1 MRLRPGLRVLSRSDS
16 EVQIGTDARWA
27 VRLGGLEPGEV
38 RLLGLL
44 DDDPGLGAL
53 VDRARACGVSAARAT
68 ELLDALRTAHLTCST
83 PAGGRTRVRASA
95 SADAA
100 VCSLLR
106 DDGDGAALVRA
117 RADRAVGV
125 VGLGPL
131 GLTVAVTLATA
142 GVGTVLLDDDRRVTS
157 VDVGAAGYRLGD
169 VGSSRVPVASRLVH
183 DVAPDVRT
191 EPAAG
196 TEPDVVVL
204 VERDAADP
212 AVGLA
217 LMSAG
222 ITHLSVVVREAG
234 ALVGPLVVPGAG
246 PCLRCLDLHRAD
258 VDDCWST
265 VVAQLAGRAGRV
277 GVLHAEVGVLA
288 GLCGALAAAEVLAH
302 LDGGAPATRGA
313 SYEVTLP
320 DVAPRRRPWVV
331 HPSCGCTT
339 LTPTAPTPLT

>member
-27 VRLGGLEPGEV
+27 VRLGGLGAGEV
-38 RLLGLL
+38 RLLRLL
-44 DDDPGLGAL
+44 DDDPELDAL
-53 VDRARACGVSAARAT
+53 VDRARACGVSAGRAT
-68 ELLDALRTAHLTCST
+68 ELLDALQTARLTCRTPASSRPRVRTA
-83 PAGGRTRVRASA
+83 A

-100 VCSLLR
+100 VGCLLR

-117 RADRAVGV
+117 RAGRTVGV

-131 GLTVAVTLATA
+131 GLTVAVTLAAA
-142 GVGTVLLDDDRRVTS
+142 GVGTVLLDDDGHVTS

-169 VGSSRVPVASRLVH
+169 VGSSRVHVASRLVR

-191 EPAAG
+191 EPVDG
-196 TEPDVVVL
+196 TFPDVVVL

-212 AVGLA
+212 AAGLA
-217 LMSAG
+217 LMTAG
-222 ITHLSVVVREAG
+222 MTHLSVVVREAD

-246 PCLRCLDLHRAD
+246 PCLRCVDLHRAD
-258 VDDCWST
+258 VDDCWPT
-265 VVAQLAGRAGRV
+265 VVAQLAGREGRV
-277 GVLHAEVGVLA
+277 GVLRGEVGVLA

-302 LDGGAPATRGA
+302 LDGGSPATRGA